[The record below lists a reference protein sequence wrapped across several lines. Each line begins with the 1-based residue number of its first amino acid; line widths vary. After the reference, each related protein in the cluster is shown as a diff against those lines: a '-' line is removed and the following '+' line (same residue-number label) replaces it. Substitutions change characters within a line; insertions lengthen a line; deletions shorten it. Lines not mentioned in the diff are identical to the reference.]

1 MNIFTKNVY
10 QITYIQKILLYIY
23 TKNVLTVQT
32 LYTVQTKNGLK
43 REIYAFCHKENL
55 QTIQNLYK

>member
-1 MNIFTKNVY
+1 MIMNIFTKNVY

-43 REIYAFCHKENL
+43 R
-55 QTIQNLYK
+55 

>member
-1 MNIFTKNVY
+1 MIMNIFTKNVY

-43 REIYAFCHKENL
+43 REIYAFC
-55 QTIQNLYK
+55 T